1 VPEVIGAP
9 RCIVTGAASGIG
21 QAIAARFCDDGCTV
35 VGLDVSDAAVTAER
49 CGANF
54 SALICDVA
62 DVAAVRAAFAHI
74 DSLFGAPPD
83 VLVNCA
89 ATFSQRHFLDEDPA
103 TFDRLY
109 AVNVRGYMV
118 CGQEAARR
126 MRSAGRGSIV
136 NIGSTAAEQ
145 GWRDESLYCATKGAV
160 VMLTRGMAVDLAP
173 YGITVNCVGPGS
185 IDTPGVA
192 DVMHGS
198 EIKQRDLAR
207 TPQGRWGRPS
217 EIATAVRFL
226 ALDAE
231 FTTGQVLY
239 VDGGF
244 LATGLGWF
252 GSATAPGES

>member
-1 VPEVIGAP
+1 VPIVTDAP

-21 QAIAARFCDDGCTV
+21 QAIAARFCDDGCIV
-35 VGLDVSDAAVTAER
+35 VGLDVNDASSTAER
-49 CGANF
+49 CGARF
-54 SALICDVA
+54 SAITCDVA
-62 DVAAVRAAFAHI
+62 DLAAVRAAFLSI
-74 DSLFGAPPD
+74 DSVFGAPPD

-89 ATFSQRHFLDEDPA
+89 GISSQRHFLDEDPE
-103 TFDRLY
+103 TFDLLY

-126 MRSAGRGSIV
+126 MRSVGRGSII
-136 NIGSTAAEQ
+136 NIGSTAAVQ
-145 GWRDESLYCATKGAV
+145 GWRNESLYCATKGAV

-192 DVMHGS
+192 DVMRGS
-198 EIKQRDLAR
+198 EIKDRDLVR

-217 EIATAVRFL
+217 EIATTVRFL

-252 GSATAPGES
+252 DSATTPSES